1 MARQNVR
8 EHMRP
13 TTGKQVGSYS
23 RRDPRGPKPK
33 TPGAAKP
40 AVLADHQ
47 CNMPALLPARPGGTD
62 GSGGLG

>member
-8 EHMRP
+8 EHMRR
-13 TTGKQVGSYS
+13 TGRQVGSYD

-40 AVLADHQ
+40 AALGDHQ
-47 CNMPALLPARPGGTD
+47 QNMPVLLPARPGAGNA
-62 GSGGLG
+62 GLG

>member
-1 MARQNVR
+1 MASQNVR
-8 EHMRP
+8 EHMRS
-13 TTGKQVGSYS
+13 TGRQVGSYS

-47 CNMPALLPARPGGTD
+47 QNMPVLLPARSGGTS
-62 GSGGLG
+62 GNGGLG

>member
-1 MARQNVR
+1 MAKQTVR

-13 TTGKQVGSYS
+13 TTGRQVGSYD

-47 CNMPALLPARPGGTD
+47 CSMPVLLPARPGAGN
-62 GSGGLG
+62 GGLG